1 MLTQDIVK
9 NLFDYS
15 DGKLFW
21 KDSGSGRIRKEVGCR
36 HHNGYIVTTIKGVQ
50 YPVHRIIWLYHNG
63 YLPEQFIDHINRIK
77 DDNRIENLREVSNS
91 CNQKN
96 TLNSVRNTS
105 GIRGLSFINKEKVW
119 RAAIRVNGKLFN
131 LGNYK
136 DKDEAVLARLATEQC
151 LDWNKCLD
159 DSPAYQYAIKRKLI
173 KKRSL

>member
-1 MLTQDIVK
+1 MKVSASDLQNCARK
-9 NLFDYS
+9 N
-15 DGKLFW
+15 
-21 KDSGSGRIRKEVGCR
+21 I
-36 HHNGYIVTTIKGVQ
+36 
-50 YPVHRIIWLYHNG
+50 
-63 YLPEQFIDHINRIK
+63 
-77 DDNRIENLREVSNS
+77 IEN
-91 CNQKN
+91 KG
-96 TLNSVRNTS
+96 LNYTAKIAGRKKKYS
-105 GIRGLSFINKEKVW
+105 LINKEKVW